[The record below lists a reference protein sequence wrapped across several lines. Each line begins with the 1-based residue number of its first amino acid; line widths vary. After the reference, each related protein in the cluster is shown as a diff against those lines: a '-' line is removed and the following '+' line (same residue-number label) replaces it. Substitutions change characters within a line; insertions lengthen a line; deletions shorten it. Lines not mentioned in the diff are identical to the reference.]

1 MLVPFQTSGAKPALY
16 LVHGLGGL
24 MSMGR
29 FFAQSLGSDQPLYG
43 INANGI
49 DGRES
54 TASNSQAMALAY
66 VDEILDA
73 QPDGQLLLGGMCGG
87 GLIAMEVARE
97 LKARGREVG
106 LVILLDPP
114 PVPHI
119 YEPHKRLVDP
129 QNPAIV
135 SRLYRGT
142 RAYLLKQDPQDIP
155 FPAND
160 EKRTHLATLAGVNA
174 CVALSQ
180 HRPKAFPGKVTAI
193 LSSERAAG
201 FFHPQMPWAKLLLQ
215 RSTAHVVSG
224 SHEDFFNSARYD
236 VARILKFVLESV
248 THSGSRTE
256 DPAGSIFASV

>member
-1 MLVPFQTSGAKPALY
+1 
-16 LVHGLGGL
+16 
-24 MSMGR
+24 MGR
-29 FFAQSLGSDQPLYG
+29 FFAQSLGPDQPLYG

-54 TASNSQAMALAY
+54 TPSNSQAMVLTY

-73 QPDGQLLLGGMCGG
+73 QPDGPLVLGGMCGG

-97 LKARGREVG
+97 LQARGREVG

-129 QNPAIV
+129 RNPEVA
-135 SRLYRGT
+135 SHLYKQT
-142 RAYLLKQDPQDIP
+142 RAYFLRHDPRDIP
-155 FPAND
+155 FPVND
-160 EKRTHLATLAGVNA
+160 RQRLHLAILAGVNA
-174 CVALSQ
+174 VVALSQ

-215 RSTAHVVSG
+215 RSTAHVVSS
-224 SHEDFFNSARYD
+224 SHKDFFDSARYD
-236 VARILKFVLESV
+236 VARILMFLLESV
-248 THSGSRTE
+248 THSGSATG
-256 DPAGSIFASV
+256 DPSIFASA